1 MSCLRYCCR
10 DRLLLEN
17 NLKVQKSK
25 KNQHPKTKPKNHREN
40 PQQLGSFA
48 VTEKDVF
55 ALNYSKIKSAD
66 NGKNL
71 TDGTFS

>member
-1 MSCLRYCCR
+1 MSCLHYCCQ

-25 KNQHPKTKPKNHREN
+25 KKTQTKPKNHKEN

-48 VTEKDVF
+48 ITEKDVF

-66 NGKNL
+66 NGKKL
-71 TDGTFS
+71 TYGTFS